1 MKKPM
6 DLRSGEIKLLY
17 FKYLASAFGSALIS
31 CIYGVVD
38 MAMVGQYEGPGGTA
52 ALAVVAPVWNIIYSP
67 GLLTGIGGS
76 VIFSTKKSTAGSG
89 DDQNAYFT
97 AAVVG
102 SVLFAAASRGGLLLF
117 EKPILRFLGED
128 SSLLS
133 LVITYMKPILYV
145 LPVFSQSGACHYS
158 YLRRLV
164 FAAAVQYFLRL
175 LFSVDLKTEGG
186 IYHFRRARA
195 FRPRGFHPAL
205 PLCFGCSS
213 VWLPMPRTEL
223 VTALCAAALMQK
235 YTAAG

>member
-1 MKKPM
+1 
-6 DLRSGEIKLLY
+6 
-17 FKYLASAFGSALIS
+17 
-31 CIYGVVD
+31 
-38 MAMVGQYEGPGGTA
+38 MAMLGQYEGPGGTA
-52 ALAVVAPVWNIIYSP
+52 ALAVVAPVWNILYSL

-133 LVITYMKPILYV
+133 LAFTHMKPILYV
-145 LPVFSQSGACHYS
+145 MSVFSRSGACHYS
-158 YLRRLV
+158 YLRRLI
-164 FAAAVQYFLRL
+164 FAAAVQYLFHL
-175 LFSVDLKTEGG
+175 LFSVDLKNEGG

-213 VWLPMPRTEL
+213 VYGLPCR
-223 VTALCAAALMQK
+223 
-235 YTAAG
+235 

>member
-1 MKKPM
+1 M
-6 DLRSGEIKLLY
+6 DLRSGEIKSLY

-52 ALAVVAPVWNIIYSP
+52 ALAVVAPVWNIIYSL

-89 DDQNAYFT
+89 DDPNAYFT

-102 SVLFAAASRGGLLLF
+102 SVLFAAASWGGL
-117 EKPILRFLGED
+117 
-128 SSLLS
+128 
-133 LVITYMKPILYV
+133 VI
-145 LPVFSQSGACHYS
+145 SGA
-158 YLRRLV
+158 
-164 FAAAVQYFLRL
+164 FIL
-175 LFSVDLKTEGG
+175 L
-186 IYHFRRARA
+186 
-195 FRPRGFHPAL
+195 L
-205 PLCFGCSS
+205 PLCFGGSS